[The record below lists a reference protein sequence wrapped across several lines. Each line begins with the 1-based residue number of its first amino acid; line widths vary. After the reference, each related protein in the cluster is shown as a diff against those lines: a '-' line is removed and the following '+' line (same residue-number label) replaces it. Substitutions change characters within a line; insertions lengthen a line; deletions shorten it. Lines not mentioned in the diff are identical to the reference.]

1 MASMFVLLT
10 LLRAATSVVVL
21 PDRAP
26 KGFNSFDDY
35 HSQTLNQ
42 STAHALATAMAS
54 QLLPHGFDH
63 FVLDGGWARSTDA
76 DGNVTWHFDEWGRPV
91 AAPDRYDDL
100 ARLSREVK
108 GLGLKFGL
116 WTVRGVHRDFLHL
129 RVKGMEQYALG
140 DLVDQEATGGGA
152 NGSCL
157 WMREMLGVNMSHPAA
172 MAYYESRVD
181 QLVGTYGADFI
192 KADCM
197 MCAPC
202 YTREI
207 EAFTAAV
214 EQRKEAVVL
223 SYSPGGG
230 NAVDD
235 GKWVAEGKLGS
246 MYRVTTD
253 FHGGWYG
260 WGSLQQSLFIQG
272 NFSAAG
278 LYGANGTWPDPDMLP
293 MRSDWWNRSV
303 EQDDRG
309 ETIFAAWTIS
319 GAPLMHAGELP
330 ADDRT
335 AAYLTNPTARRVH
348 ENGTLFGVR
357 YYEGNCTCVG
367 GPTACT
373 IPRDFF
379 PAAPCVA
386 VWGSALDDGFT
397 GGFAAALFN
406 LGENATTA
414 TLDLARV
421 GRAGE
426 AAGGVLVTEV
436 WTGRVVGNFAPG
448 AVVDVSLRPH
458 ASAFFVGEYVL
469 GA

>member
-1 MASMFVLLT
+1 MKRYIPRPIPTVNC
-10 LLRAATSVVVL
+10 RAYF
-21 PDRAP
+21 AP
-26 KGFNSFDDY
+26 N
-35 HSQTLNQ
+35 
-42 STAHALATAMAS
+42 
-54 QLLPHGFDH
+54 
-63 FVLDGGWARSTDA
+63 R
-76 DGNVTWHFDEWGRPV
+76 
-91 AAPDRYDDL
+91 
-100 ARLSREVK
+100 
-108 GLGLKFGL
+108 
-116 WTVRGVHRDFLHL
+116 
-129 RVKGMEQYALG
+129 YALG

-157 WMREMLGVNMSHPAA
+157 WMKEMLGVNMSHPAA

-414 TLDLARV
+414 ALDLARV
-421 GRAGE
+421 GRADE

-448 AVVDVSLRPH
+448 AIVDVPLRPH